1 MLRRPF
7 ESALAAL
14 VGMVNEPGV
23 GATSGK
29 RHLERV
35 DDQL

>member
-1 MLRRPF
+1 
-7 ESALAAL
+7 LAAL
-14 VGMVNEPGV
+14 IRMVNQAAV

-35 DDQL
+35 DDEL